1 MRKYCSFFAQK
12 KQADDLIFPLKKK
25 INKYSYK
32 FVYQSILKKT
42 TVHENRK
49 TEDNF
54 VLKVLMVFLILI
66 VVSFVF
72 RNSILQQAIEKASTK
87 IEQKYNSDL

>member
-1 MRKYCSFFAQK
+1 MRKYCSFFLK
-12 KQADDLIFPLKKK
+12 KKNQADDLIFPFKRLTK
-25 INKYSYK
+25 NSYK

-54 VLKVLMVFLILI
+54 APESTHGILNTNRRQFLFLE
-66 VVSFVF
+66 FYF
-72 RNSILQQAIEKASTK
+72 TAS
-87 IEQKYNSDL
+87 N

>member
-1 MRKYCSFFAQK
+1 LF
-12 KQADDLIFPLKKK
+12 
-25 INKYSYK
+25 INR
-32 FVYQSILKKT
+32 FLKKT

-54 VLKVLMVFLILI
+54 APESTHGILNTNRRQ
-66 VVSFVF
+66 FFFF

-87 IEQKYNSDL
+87 IEQKYNSDLSIRKATFDGFSESS